1 MNGLGRIL
9 VVDDEPE
16 VRAVLRDILSD
27 AGYAVKTAAS
37 GVQALT
43 TIPSFEPDVML
54 LDLQMPGVTGVEVLA
69 HVRARYPELRVI
81 VVTANS
87 DVELARQLLGYGAF
101 DYIAK
106 PFVLE
111 HVEHTVGAAI
121 AVPVP
126 A

>member
-1 MNGLGRIL
+1 MSTLGRVL

-16 VRAVLRDILSD
+16 VRSVLRDILDD

-54 LDLQMPGVTGVEVLA
+54 LDLQMPGITGVEVLA
-69 HVRARYPELRVI
+69 HVRARYPELRVV
-81 VVTANS
+81 VVTASS
-87 DVELARQLLGYGAF
+87 DVDLARQLLAHGAF

-111 HVEHTVGAAI
+111 HVQRTVAAASAI
-121 AVPVP
+121 PV
-126 A
+126 